1 MYVYALNL
9 QKNSKA
15 GFEYCAKSSL
25 AEAKSRMENEYRV
38 TFSKHTK
45 LDKALI
51 ISDIIAQASLN

>member
-38 TFSKHTK
+38 TFSKHAR
-45 LDKALI
+45 LDRKALI
-51 ISDIIAQASLN
+51 SDITSQASLN